1 MKTLLMIP
9 VLSLSFMNHEKPL
22 RLTTAKHDVTSI
34 ASKEISF
41 SNSSN
46 NQPEPSGGNMSYIIF
61 KNQEYCRVEL
71 KDFEFDAPF
80 NVVSA
85 TVLFSGTNF
94 KYVETGYIKSNS
106 LLPLKDLM
114 KRCAPGTIVVF
125 DEVKV
130 KGPDNQVRP
139 IAGATFRL
147 F

>member
-1 MKTLLMIP
+1 MIP
-9 VLSLSFMNHEKPL
+9 VLSLSFLGNEKSL
-22 RLTTAKHDVTSI
+22 D
-34 ASKEISF
+34 F
-41 SNSSN
+41 SNSKHALSHEANKTISLSN
-46 NQPEPSGGNMSYIIF
+46 STNTQPDPAGGNMSSVIF

-94 KYVETGYIKSNS
+94 KNVETGYITSNS
-106 LLPLKDLM
+106 LKPIKELM

-125 DEVKV
+125 DDVKV
-130 KGPDNQVRP
+130 KGPDNLVRP